1 MAVKLYITTY
11 TARKGTHMSKIWK
24 LTEREL
30 AALGPGLHSDGGGL
44 YVKVSK
50 NGKGR
55 SWVLR
60 YTDPKGRE
68 RRMGLGSLKTVS
80 AQEAREKAH
89 DWNKMRDVF
98 KDPIEERRA
107 MKTQAALEKVHNVT
121 VKKILDEYFKEIIEP
136 CTLDYQEKTGRYLD
150 PVVAKLGTMQANM
163 VTRELLL
170 QNTGL
175 GEKWRTNPV
184 TARQFQG
191 HLKAAWELAIFNYG
205 LKENPADFKYPRA
218 REYQS
223 TPRAA
228 LPYEDIGQFMVVLRN
243 CQDKSFR
250 AEGHPTVASWLEW
263 VILSGSRITEAS
275 KTRWGNIDEGKGVW
289 TIPPPD
295 QKTGHR
301 RGKVIGAPFQ
311 IPISAPMKDVLEQMK
326 RRYPD
331 RTPDPDDL
339 VFPSPR
345 KNRQG
350 KPLARTAMSSLLR
363 DRIQWPKK
371 IDAHGFRS
379 TFTMWAEE
387 RSYSRELIERQVN
400 HKPPKVQRAYR
411 HYHRPDAKDPML
423 EQRRAMMEEWGKYC
437 ARTEPPAHNVVDFT
451 KTA

>member
-1 MAVKLYITTY
+1 
-11 TARKGTHMSKIWK
+11 MSIWK
-24 LTEREL
+24 FNNDREL

-89 DWNKMRDVF
+89 EWNKVRDVF

-107 MKTQAALEKVHNVT
+107 MRTQAKLDTVHKVT
-121 VKKILDEYFKEIIEP
+121 VKTILDEYFKEIIEP
-136 CTLDYQEKTGRYLD
+136 CTPDYRYKTAGYLEL
-150 PVVAKLGTMQANM
+150 VAAELGTMQANM

-184 TARQFQG
+184 AARAFQG

-205 LKENPADFKYPRA
+205 LKENPADFKHPRA
-218 REYQS
+218 REHQS
-223 TPRAA
+223 TPRLA
-228 LPYEDIGQFMVVLRN
+228 LPYEDISRFMVVLRN
-243 CQDKSFR
+243 HQDKSFR
-250 AEGHPTVASWLEW
+250 ESGHPPVASLLEW
-263 VILSGSRITEAS
+263 VILSGTRIGEAS
-275 KTRWGNIDEGKGVW
+275 KTRWKDIDDIDEHKGVW
-289 TIPPPD
+289 TIQPPD

-311 IPISAPMKDVLEQMK
+311 IPITAPMKDVLEQMK

-331 RTPDPDDL
+331 RTPDDL
-339 VFPSPR
+339 VFPSPL
-345 KNRQG
+345 KTKQG
-350 KPLARTAMSSLLR
+350 KPLSKGTVGHFLR
-363 DRIQWPKK
+363 ACIQWPTK
-371 IDAHGFRS
+371 IHAHGFRS

-387 RSYSRELIERQVN
+387 RDYSRELIERQVN

-423 EQRRAMMEEWGKYC
+423 ELRRVMMEKWGQYC
-437 ARTEPPAHNVVDFT
+437 ARTEPPAHNVVDF

>member
-1 MAVKLYITTY
+1 
-11 TARKGTHMSKIWK
+11 MSIWK
-24 LTEREL
+24 FTTDRQLV
-30 AALGPGLHSDGGGL
+30 ALGPGLHSDGGGL

-80 AQEAREKAH
+80 VQEAREKAH

-107 MKTQAALEKVHNVT
+107 MRTQAALEELHKVT

-136 CTLDYQEKTGRYLD
+136 CTPDYQYKTARYLE

-184 TARQFQG
+184 AARAFQG

-223 TPRAA
+223 TPRLA
-228 LPYEDIGQFMVVLRN
+228 LPYEDIGRFMVVLRN
-243 CQDKSFR
+243 HQDKSFR
-250 AEGHPTVASWLEW
+250 EWGHPNVASLLEW
-263 VILSGSRITEAS
+263 VILSGTRIKEAGR
-275 KTRWGNIDEGKGVW
+275 TRWNDIDEDKGVW
-289 TIPPPD
+289 TIQPLD
-295 QKTGHR
+295 QKTGHK

-326 RRYPD
+326 CRYPD
-331 RTPDPDDL
+331 RAPDSF
-339 VFPSPR
+339 VFPSPY

-350 KPLARTAMSSLLR
+350 KPLSRVAMSNFLR
-363 DRIQWPKK
+363 TGIQWPKK
-371 IDAHGFRS
+371 IHAHGFRS
-379 TFTMWAEE
+379 TFIMWAEE
-387 RSYSRELIERQVN
+387 RRYDRELIERQVN
-400 HKPPKVQRAYR
+400 HVPPKVQRAYR
-411 HYHRPDAKDPML
+411 HYNRPDAKDPML
-423 EQRRAMMEEWGKYC
+423 EARRAMMEDWGKYC
-437 ARTEPPAHNVVDFT
+437 GRTEPPAHNVVDF